1 MDLFREAELAED
13 GQRPG
18 RAMDNTER
26 RIQLL
31 KSNSIGETVITDLL
45 GDIERKYCKENSFL
59 ESIAALLQ
67 I

>member
-1 MDLFREAELAED
+1 MDLFREAELAQD

-31 KSNSIGETVITDLL
+31 KSNNIGETVITDLL
-45 GDIERKYCKENSFL
+45 EDIERKYCK
-59 ESIAALLQ
+59 
-67 I
+67 